1 MKIIF
6 DQFLTKTNNLDK
18 VLISLIFLFP
28 FLLSISIFLA
38 DLFASITAIT
48 VIYLFFLK
56 ENKNIFFKVKFEIY
70 IF

>member
-56 ENKNIFFKVKFEIY
+56 ENKNIFFKIKF
-70 IF
+70 

>member
-48 VIYLFFLK
+48 VIYLFF
-56 ENKNIFFKVKFEIY
+56 
-70 IF
+70 